1 MTNHKDDTE
10 VRGQYKAVVRD
21 ANGNIK
27 ETDEAT
33 NLVVDDGLAAIAG
46 CVISDVTQS
55 EFDHL
60 AIGTDNTSPSA
71 AETSL
76 GAEDARNAATGSLV
90 TTNATNDTG
99 QLEASF
105 SFSSSKTIEETGA
118 FDSSSGGT
126 MLSRSNGISV
136 SVTDGDTLDLTFQL
150 TIS

>member
-46 CVISDVTQS
+46 NVIADVTQT
-55 EFDHL
+55 EFDYL
-60 AIGTDNTSPSA
+60 AIGTDNTSPTASDSA
-71 AETSL
+71 L
-76 GAEDARNAATGSLV
+76 GVEDKRNDATGSLV
-90 TTNATNDTG
+90 TTNVTDDTG